1 MSQSQNPSDLRIL
14 VTNDDG
20 IEADGLQCLI
30 GVAKALSNDVWVCAP
45 ANEASGVGHALTLHR
60 PLRIRHLEAQTYTVD
75 GTPTDCVLLAI
86 NDLLHDRKPDL
97 VLSGVNHGSNIGDDV
112 TYSGTIGAAMEAT
125 LLGIP
130 AVAVSLELGSGDPR
144 WDTVE
149 AHAPTVIQTMLD
161 EPWPTASLYNLNFPD
176 RKPNDV
182 KPLRVVRH
190 GTRKL
195 GDEIIHHRDPRGRSY
210 TWIGP
215 ARRHAV
221 DQGSDNDVAAIAAG
235 HMTVTPIN
243 LDLTNYDAMKG
254 LEERLN
260 KGHDRVQEQ
269 AAAS

>member
-1 MSQSQNPSDLRIL
+1 MGHSTDRSSFRIL

-20 IEADGLQCLI
+20 IEAEGLQCLI
-30 GVAKALSNDVWVCAP
+30 RVARLLSDDVWVCAP
-45 ANEASGVGHALTLHR
+45 ANEASGVGHAITLHR
-60 PLRIRHLEAQTYTVD
+60 PLRIRHLTEQTFTVD

-125 LLGIP
+125 LLGIK
-130 AVAVSLELGSGDPR
+130 AVAVSLELGVDAPR
-144 WDTVE
+144 WETVE
-149 AHAPTVIQTMLD
+149 ALAPAVIQAMIDD
-161 EPWPTASLYNLNFPD
+161 EPWPVASLYNLNFPD
-176 RKPNDV
+176 RKPKEV
-182 KPLRVVRH
+182 RGLRVVRH

-221 DQGSDNDVAAIAAG
+221 DTDSDNDVAAIKEG
-235 HMTVTPIN
+235 YMTVTPLN
-243 LDLTNYDAMKG
+243 LDLTNYEAMNG
-254 LEERLN
+254 LEARLN
-260 KGHDRVQEQ
+260 DLTSLLKQ
-269 AAAS
+269 AEVS

>member
-1 MSQSQNPSDLRIL
+1 MTQPLPLKSRRIL

-20 IEADGLQCLI
+20 IEADGLACLTR
-30 GVAKALSNDVWVCAP
+30 VAQALSDDVWVCAP
-45 ANEASGVGHALTLHR
+45 ASEASGVGHAMTLHR
-60 PLRIRHLEAQTYTVD
+60 PLRIRHLAEQTYTVD

-125 LLGIP
+125 LLGIK
-130 AVAVSLELGSGDPR
+130 AVAVSLELGSDTPR
-144 WDTVE
+144 WETVE
-149 AHAPTVIQTMLD
+149 AHAPATIQAMLD
-161 EPWPTASLYNLNFPD
+161 QPWPDASLYNLNFPD
-176 RKPNDV
+176 RKPHDV
-182 KPLRVVRH
+182 KGLRVVRH

-221 DQGSDNDVAAIAAG
+221 DPDSNNDVAAINDG
-235 HMTVTPIN
+235 YMTVTPIN
-243 LDLTNYDAMKG
+243 LDLTNYEAMNG
-254 LEERLN
+254 LEERLT
-260 KGHDRVQEQ
+260 
-269 AAAS
+269 AAAPLARQAEAS